1 MVSLDIRPPSQRT
14 VGRPITETCWT
25 RTGDHPATGGTQIRD
40 KTVQQLHRVE
50 LCLVGQHHAPGVRQ
64 GDGQVVAPAR
74 GQPHRR
80 RGLVLAQGHASTSIG
95 VGGIGHPPADPGA
108 DVTAGGHLH
117 WVPRRTATGTMAVA
131 PVSG

>member
-1 MVSLDIRPPSQRT
+1 M
-14 VGRPITETCWT
+14 GRPISETCWT